1 VASWLVKAAVQ
12 GAVSRLPRAHR
23 LNGWLQRYVT
33 RSLELDEQRFMK
45 KWRQA
50 QRHLRAHYLHGGR
63 APALDCVVELGTGW
77 YPIVPIGLALSGAR
91 RVISFDLVPLLDAA
105 RVVGTLRMY
114 RRLAAAGRLPALEPD
129 ACDRLD
135 DVLGRAA
142 GRSAQWLLE
151 AVGVSVRR
159 ADARRTGL
167 AERSV
172 DLFVSN
178 NTLEHVP
185 GEVLAGIF
193 REFHRVG
200 HEGAVMSHFID
211 MADHYAGFDPSITVF
226 NYLKY
231 SSRTWAL
238 FNNRLHYQSR
248 LRLPD
253 YRALHRASQWLIL
266 EEDLRAEPAEMLRS
280 IDLAHEFRGVDED
293 ALRVTGA
300 WITSAPAPDRT
311 H

>member
-12 GAVSRLPRAHR
+12 GAVSRLPQAHR
-23 LNGWLQRYVT
+23 LNGLLQRYVT
-33 RSLELDEQRFMK
+33 RSLELDEARFMK

-63 APALDCVVELGTGW
+63 APALDTVIELGTGW
-77 YPIVPIGLALSGAR
+77 YPIVPLGLALSGAR
-91 RVISFDLVPLLDAA
+91 RVLSFDLVPLLDPA
-105 RVVGTLRMY
+105 RVLGTLKMY
-114 RRLAAAGRLPALEPD
+114 RRLAHAGRLPALEPD
-129 ACDRLD
+129 ACDRID
-135 DVLGRAA
+135 EVLARAA

-151 AVGVSVRR
+151 AFGVCVRR

-167 AERSV
+167 PEGSV

-185 GEVLAGIF
+185 GDVLSGVF

-200 HEGAVMSHFID
+200 HEGSVMSHFID

-238 FNNRLHYQSR
+238 FNNRLQFQSR

-253 YRALHRASQWLIL
+253 YRALHRETRWLIL
-266 EEDLRAEPAEMLRS
+266 EEDLHAEPAALLRQVE
-280 IDLAHEFRGVDED
+280 LAQEFRALDEE
-293 ALRVTGA
+293 ALRVTEA
-300 WITSAPAPDRT
+300 WITSGPAPDHT